1 MDAHGWQR
9 GVVDSGVHSRCSAA
23 ASLSHILV
31 ALYCAQHSAPLR
43 GTCTVG
49 PSVSKERDYPTLSV
63 SARRIDSP
71 TNGRVE
77 QACSRHRR
85 SICSAQLASLALLG
99 CSLYY
104 RLRR

>member
-9 GVVDSGVHSRCSAA
+9 RVVDSGVHSRCSAA
-23 ASLSHILV
+23 ASLSHIPV
-31 ALYCAQHSAPLR
+31 ALYCAQRSAPLR

-49 PSVSKERDYPTLSV
+49 PSVSKGTTLPWSV

-77 QACSRHRR
+77 QACR
-85 SICSAQLASLALLG
+85 SAPPIDLQCAASLALLG